1 MEVVEVVVE
10 EVEVEVEEVEGAG
23 GRAAAHLVHLVHQH
37 FLLVEHE
44 RLVVAEAVVVVVAVV
59 PRQQPLL
66 LPVRPV
72 GRRAARP
79 RRLVLR
85 EAAVAEGAQRAR
97 RPRVDDRLRP
107 HPVLGDPPPRMDAP
121 LGRFDL
127 RDLERVG
134 ELGRL
139 AVGTRRLQERGS
151 GGGEVEVVVVVG
163 WR

>member
-1 MEVVEVVVE
+1 MVEEVEV

-23 GRAAAHLVHLVHQH
+23 GRAGAHLVHLVHQH

-85 EAAVAEGAQRAR
+85 EAAVAEGAQRGR

-139 AVGTRRLQERGS
+139 AVGTRRLQEGGS
-151 GGGEVEVVVVVG
+151 GGGEAVVVVG